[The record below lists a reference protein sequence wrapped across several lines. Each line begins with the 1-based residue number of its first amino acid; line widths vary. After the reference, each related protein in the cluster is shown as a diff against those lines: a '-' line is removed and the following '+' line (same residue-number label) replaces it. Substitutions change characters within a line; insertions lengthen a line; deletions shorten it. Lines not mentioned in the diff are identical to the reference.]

1 MLGKTNGAGSKGK
14 IVSLEARRNISLAHG
29 GNGDILNRK
38 YPGLHRWTRLVKE
51 SDGYKCIMCDHQG
64 AKGDGVMEAH
74 HVVPKALHPELA
86 TEVFN
91 GVTLCKP
98 CHKDIHR

>member
-1 MLGKTNGAGSKGK
+1 MHLRMFGCTHS
-14 IVSLEARRNISLAHG
+14 SQARKNMSLAKG
-29 GNGDILNRK
+29 GDGLLENRK
-38 YPGLHRWTRLVKE
+38 YPGLNRWTRLVKE
-51 SDGYKCIMCDHQG
+51 SDGYKCIMCDYQG
-64 AKGDGVMEAH
+64 AKKDGIMEAH
-74 HVVPKALHPELA
+74 HVIPKVSNPELA